1 MRTTT
6 GHHGHNFR
14 LHAVVDE
21 AGTGAQAVA
30 HSAAAGAEF
39 DPPQPSHA
47 AHARRPAGPPPLP
60 QPLLA
65 TPGMISL
72 GGGMPN
78 PKLFPF
84 TGMSFTL
91 ADGTQLQLDDAAV
104 AAALQYSNT
113 PCVAAGAQGSA
124 WPCKL

>member
-1 MRTTT
+1 
-6 GHHGHNFR
+6 
-14 LHAVVDE
+14 
-21 AGTGAQAVA
+21 
-30 HSAAAGAEF
+30 
-39 DPPQPSHA
+39 
-47 AHARRPAGPPPLP
+47 
-60 QPLLA
+60 
-65 TPGMISL
+65 
-72 GGGMPN
+72 MPN

-124 WPCKL
+124 WPCKLCTMLAHTPLPPAQWPA